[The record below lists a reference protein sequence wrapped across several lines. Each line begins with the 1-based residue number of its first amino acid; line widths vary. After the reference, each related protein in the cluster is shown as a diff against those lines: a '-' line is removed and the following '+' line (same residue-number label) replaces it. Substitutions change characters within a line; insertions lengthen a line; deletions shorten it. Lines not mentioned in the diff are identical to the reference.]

1 MKKKLKIS
9 LRTLVAWNSNVLRFG
24 LKKTLC
30 QTTVE
35 ATVADCST
43 RPVQRTR
50 NWERRRYKEDLVG
63 RCRKGY
69 KNWPDPSKCTSLRN

>member
-1 MKKKLKIS
+1 MRNEKKTKNQSKNA
-9 LRTLVAWNSNVLRFG
+9 RWNSRPNVLRFG

-30 QTTVE
+30 QTQTTVE

-50 NWERRRYKEDLVG
+50 N
-63 RCRKGY
+63 
-69 KNWPDPSKCTSLRN
+69 